1 MAERELPWKSA
12 DDFALQQSAYTELV
26 AEALGE
32 FLQKIDPQSV
42 NTIGRTPQYLVKDA
56 NGNEVVFPIT
66 LTVEI

>member
-1 MAERELPWKSA
+1 MAEREFPWKSA
-12 DDFALQQSAYTELV
+12 GDFALQQSAYTELV

-32 FLQKIDPQSV
+32 FLSKIDPQSV
-42 NTIGRTPQYLVKDA
+42 NTIGRTPQYRVKDA